1 MLYDRWRQIVD
12 QHPNETALVDCNA
25 GRRWTFRQLA
35 DEAER
40 NFRNS
45 PAPPP
50 EWIIPRGMSSSFIL
64 DVLRAW
70 RTGALLR
77 PLEEGQDAAKI
88 PPPPRGCVH
97 LKTTSASTG
106 APRLVAFTAE
116 QLAADADQIVATMGL
131 RRDWPNIGVISL
143 AHSYGFSNLVLPLL
157 LHGIPLI
164 LGGSPLPESVRRAAK
179 EAPETTLPGVPAL
192 WRTWLEAVA
201 IPQNVRLAI
210 SAGAPLPLAL
220 EERVFQRCGLKIHN
234 FYGASEC
241 GGIAYDPLQVPR
253 QDPACVGAAMKG
265 VELFLNADGCLR
277 VRSRAVGETYWPDP
291 SPALGSGVYQTSDL
305 ARLESGLVWLLG
317 RQSDLINIAGRKV
330 SPESIEHALAQ
341 HPDVRLCLVFGAPS
355 QDADRTET
363 IVACV
368 AALPS
373 TTAAALKQHLLSI
386 LPAWQVPRH
395 WWLVPDLEANTRGK
409 LARNEWRRKFLE
421 QHPR

>member
-12 QHPNETALVDCNA
+12 QQPHEMALVDCPA

-35 DEAER
+35 DQTE
-40 NFRNS
+40 RNS
-45 PAPPP
+45 PAAPH
-50 EWIIPRGMSSSFIL
+50 EAIISRGMSSSFIF

-77 PLEEGQDAAKI
+77 PLEEGQDAAEI

-106 APRLVAFTAE
+106 APRLVSFTAE

-131 RRDWPNIGVISL
+131 RREWPNVGVISL

-179 EAPETTLPGVPAL
+179 EARETTLPGVPAL
-192 WRTWLEAVA
+192 WRTWFDAGP
-201 IPQNVRLAI
+201 IPRSVRLAI

-220 EERVFQRCGLKIHN
+220 EEAVFQRCGLKIHN

-241 GGIAYDPLQVPR
+241 GGIAYDAMELPR
-253 QDPACVGAAMKG
+253 QDPRCAGAAMKG
-265 VELFLNADGCLR
+265 VELFLCEDGCLG
-277 VRSRAVGETYWPDP
+277 VRSRAVGETYWPCP
-291 SPALGSGVYQTSDL
+291 EPALAHGVYQTSDL
-305 ARLESGLVWLLG
+305 ARLEGGLVWLLG

-330 SPESIEHALAQ
+330 SPESIEHALAR
-341 HPDVRLCLVFGAPS
+341 HPDVRHCLVFGVPS
-355 QDADRTET
+355 KDADRTET

-368 AALPS
+368 AALP
-373 TTAAALKQHLLSI
+373 TTTTAALKQHLLSI
-386 LPAWQVPRH
+386 IPAWQVPRH
-395 WWLVPDLEANTRGK
+395 WWLVPALDTNARGK
-409 LARNEWRRKFLE
+409 LARNEWRRKYLE
-421 QHPR
+421 QHRR